1 MKEVRVKLQTLTKLF
16 LMIFSSAL
24 LVSCGAVE
32 PNQTSPATS
41 PEYSLTVNITESDTA
56 TELESHYGGK
66 VVIWQPEDGYAVL
79 GLNYSDAN
87 LHAAGKLELNQ
98 NVFMAGGKLSWMS
111 GSVSSWAGGSVSA
124 WAGGSVS
131 AWAGGSVSAWAGG
144 EYVPVPANTAKWQGI
159 NLQAAQTLA
168 KNLGAGVKVAVIDS
182 GVDLAHPG
190 LKGGFVSATAMW
202 DYVGDDAVP
211 QEEGTLGVGAF
222 GHGTNVASI
231 VLQIAPKAKILPL
244 RVLGPNGSGDALDVA
259 SAINHAV
266 NKGAKIINLSLG
278 SDTRSSAVANAIA
291 AATAKGVYVISS
303 SGNTADTNI
312 TYPANDLS
320 ADTTLGRYSMS
331 VGSVDAQDQKST
343 FSTYGTTLEL
353 VGPGE
358 VVYGPVPGN
367 RLGAWSGTS
376 MAAPMVS
383 GAIAL
388 ALGETIYVPRAQLT
402 YMLESRAANIY
413 QQGLNATYE
422 NGDIH
427 LLGEGR
433 LDIEH
438 FIYDVTRP

>member
-1 MKEVRVKLQTLTKLF
+1 VKLQPLTKTL
-16 LMIFSSAL
+16 LMVFSFVI
-24 LVSCGAVE
+24 LVSCGVVKPTVTADV
-32 PNQTSPATS
+32 TS
-41 PEYSLTVNITESDTA
+41 PEYTLTVIITENDSVA
-56 TELESHYGGK
+56 GLESRYGGK
-66 VVIWQPEDGYAVL
+66 VVIWQPQDGYAVL
-79 GLNYSDAN
+79 GLENASGLRAM
-87 LHAAGKLELNQ
+87 AALESNQ

-131 AWAGGSVSAWAGG
+131 SWAGGGVSAWAGG
-144 EYVPVPANTAKWQGI
+144 IYQPLPQNTDKWQKI
-159 NLQAAQTLA
+159 NLQTAHELA
-168 KNLGAGVKVAVIDS
+168 TKLGAGVKVAVIDS
-182 GVDLAHPG
+182 GIDLKHPA
-190 LKGGFVSATAMW
+190 LKGGFVADTEMW
-202 DYVGDDAVP
+202 DYVGNDAVP

-244 RVLGPNGSGDALDVA
+244 RVLGPNGSGDALSVA
-259 SAINHAV
+259 SAINRAV
-266 NKGAKIINLSLG
+266 SKGADVINLSLG
-278 SDTRSSAVANAIA
+278 SDTRSSPVAKAIA

-303 SGNTADTNI
+303 SGNTANTSI
-312 TYPANDLS
+312 TYPANDSS
-320 ADTTLGRYSMS
+320 ADTTTLGRYSVS
-331 VGSVDAQDQKST
+331 VGSVDAQDKKSI

-358 VVYGPVPGN
+358 VVYGPVPGK

-388 ALGETIYVPRAQLT
+388 ALGEKIYVPRATLT
-402 YMLESRAANIY
+402 DMLESRTANIY
-413 QQGLNATYE
+413 QQGLNETYE
-422 NGDIH
+422 NGDVH

-433 LDIEH
+433 LDVEH